1 MTGVLAYL
9 ALVIAIPALLC
20 GHCGEDWPLT
30 GACRRVWK
38 TARRALRAPLADE
51 RAPQAP
57 ESTPSPQR
65 RSRPSWV
72 QQQPLELEWDEAA

>member
-30 GACRRVWK
+30 GACRWAWK
-38 TARRALRAPLADE
+38 TARRALYGRRRPEQASRAPD
-51 RAPQAP
+51 
-57 ESTPSPQR
+57 STESPQR
-65 RSRPSWV
+65 RSRPSWAHE
-72 QQQPLELEWDEAA
+72 QPTTYEEAA